1 MSERVIIRNG
11 CVVTMN
17 DAGDVLFDGAVV
29 LDGDRITDVGDTA
42 AVLARHGTDG
52 ARVID
57 ASGKAVL
64 PGLVDLH
71 YHTALG
77 KGWSDHLPLWEYL
90 DACWYPIIRALD
102 YEAAYWAA
110 LASYSES
117 IKCGVTTVN
126 DMYRQLT
133 ALADAAEEI
142 GIRAVLSNDVADAEH
157 NLDTLEDN
165 RAAFQAKNGA
175 ANGRIEVYVG
185 IEWLPLASEHLLR
198 DARLLADELGTGIH
212 IHLNESLTEVENS
225 KERFGR
231 RPTEVAYDAGILGR
245 NCIAA
250 HCVWLSDQ
258 EIALMRETGTQISHN
273 PSSNAKLGN
282 GIARLPEMLNAGLN
296 VGLGHDAAEC
306 NNSLDMFEVMK
317 FASLMHRASRVDAS
331 LQQAPDVVRMATRN
345 GADALGHQ
353 TGRLEPGR
361 KADVILVN
369 LRSQMFTPLMPGNSD
384 HLFSHLVFAANGSCV
399 DTTIIDGKIVMEGR
413 RLTTVDE
420 QKVLREANAA
430 FLRVLDRIGAGGG
443 SGGGTP

>member
-1 MSERVIIRNG
+1 MSERVIISSG

-17 DAGDVLFDGAVV
+17 DAGDVLPDGAVV

-42 AVLARHGTDG
+42 AVLARNGTDG

-57 ASGKAVL
+57 ARGKAVL

-90 DACWYPIIRALD
+90 DTCWYPIIRALD

-142 GIRAVLSNDVADAEH
+142 GIRAVLSNDVADPEH

-165 RAAFQAKNGA
+165 RAAFQAKHGA
-175 ANGRIEVYVG
+175 AGGRIEVYVG
-185 IEWLPLASEHLLR
+185 IEWLPLASQELLR

-225 KERFGR
+225 KQRFGR

-369 LRSQMFTPLMPGNSD
+369 LMSQMFTPLVPGNSE

-420 QKVLREANAA
+420 QEVLREANAA
-430 FLRVLDRIGAGGG
+430 FLRVLDRIGGGG
-443 SGGGTP
+443 SSGGGTP

>member
-1 MSERVIIRNG
+1 
-11 CVVTMN
+11 
-17 DAGDVLFDGAVV
+17 
-29 LDGDRITDVGDTA
+29 
-42 AVLARHGTDG
+42 
-52 ARVID
+52 
-57 ASGKAVL
+57 
-64 PGLVDLH
+64 
-71 YHTALG
+71 
-77 KGWSDHLPLWEYL
+77 
-90 DACWYPIIRALD
+90 
-102 YEAAYWAA
+102 
-110 LASYSES
+110 
-117 IKCGVTTVN
+117 
-126 DMYRQLT
+126 MYRQLT

-175 ANGRIEVYVG
+175 AGGRIEVYVG
-185 IEWLPLASEHLLR
+185 IEWLPLASQELLR

-225 KERFGR
+225 KQRFGR
-231 RPTEVAYDAGILGR
+231 RPTEVAYDTGILGR

-250 HCVWLSDQ
+250 HCVWLSDV

-361 KADVILVN
+361 KADVILVD
-369 LRSQMFTPLMPGNSD
+369 LRSQMFTPLMPGNPD

-430 FLRVLDRIGAGGG
+430 FLRVLDRIGDGG
-443 SGGGTP
+443 SSGDGAP

>member
-1 MSERVIIRNG
+1 MSNRIIIKNG

-17 DAGDVLFDGAVV
+17 DAADVLFDGAVV
-29 LDGDRITDVGDTA
+29 LEDDKIADVGGTA
-42 AVLARHGTDG
+42 DVLARHSTDG

-57 ASGKAVL
+57 AVGQAVL

-90 DACWYPIIRALD
+90 ETCWYPIIRALD

-126 DMYRQLT
+126 DMYRQLI

-142 GIRAVLSNDVADAEH
+142 GIRAVLSNDIADAEH
-157 NLDTLEDN
+157 DLDSLEDN
-165 RAAFQAKNGA
+165 QEAFQAKNGA
-175 ANGRIEVYVG
+175 ANGRVQVYIG
-185 IEWLPLASEHLLR
+185 IEWLPLASEELLR
-198 DARLLADELGTGIH
+198 DARLLADDLGTGIH

-225 KERFGR
+225 RQRFGR

-250 HCVWLSDQ
+250 HCVWLSDT
-258 EIALMRETGTQISHN
+258 EIALMRETGTQIAHN

-282 GIARLPEMLNAGLN
+282 GIARLPEMLSAGIN

-306 NNSLDMFEVMK
+306 NNSRDLFEVMK
-317 FASLMHRASRVDAS
+317 FASLIHRASRVDAS
-331 LQQAPDVVRMATRN
+331 LQQAPGVVRMATRN
-345 GADALGHQ
+345 DADALGLAAGQ
-353 TGRLEPGR
+353 LAAGK

-369 LRSQMFTPLMPGNSD
+369 LKSQMFTPLMPENAA

-399 DTTIIDGKIVMEGR
+399 DTTIIDGKIVMENR
-413 RLTTVDE
+413 QLVTVDE
-420 QKVLREANAA
+420 QKVLREANDA
-430 FLRVLDRIGAGGG
+430 FRRILDRMVIPPPA
-443 SGGGTP
+443 

>member
-1 MSERVIIRNG
+1 MSDRIIIQNG
-11 CVVTMN
+11 AIVTMN
-17 DAGDVLFDGAVV
+17 DAGDVLFDGAIV
-29 LDGDRITDVGDTA
+29 LEGDRITDVGGTSE
-42 AVLARHGTDG
+42 VLARQSTDG

-90 DACWYPIIRALD
+90 ETCWYPIIRALD
-102 YEAAYWAA
+102 YDAAYWAA

-117 IKCGVTTVN
+117 VKCGVTTVN
-126 DMYRQLT
+126 DMYRQLG

-142 GIRAVLSNDVADAEH
+142 GIRAVLSNDVADDEH
-157 NLDTLEDN
+157 GLDTLADN
-165 RAAFQAKNGA
+165 KAAFEAKHGA
-175 ANGRIEVYVG
+175 GNGRIEVYVG
-185 IEWLPLASEHLLR
+185 IEWLPLASEGLLR
-198 DARLLADELGTGIH
+198 DARALADDLGTGIH

-225 KERFGR
+225 KQRFGR
-231 RPTEVAYDAGILGR
+231 RPTEVAYDTGILGR

-250 HCVWLSDQ
+250 HCVWLSDT

-282 GIARLPEMLNAGLN
+282 GIARLPEMLAAGLN
-296 VGLGHDAAEC
+296 VGIGHDAAEC
-306 NNSLDMFEVMK
+306 NNSRDLFEVMK
-317 FASLMHRASRVDAS
+317 FASLVHRASRVDAS
-331 LQQAPDVVRMATRN
+331 LQQAADVVAMATRN

-369 LRSQMFTPLMPGNSD
+369 LRSQMFTPLMPGNAE

-399 DTTIIDGKIVMEGR
+399 DTTIIDGKIVMEDR

-420 QKVLREANAA
+420 QKVLREANEA
-430 FLRVLDRIGAGGG
+430 FRRVLDRMVVPPGAGA
-443 SGGGTP
+443 

>member
-1 MSERVIIRNG
+1 MTDRIIIKNG
-11 CVVTMN
+11 SVVTMN
-17 DAGDVLFDGAVV
+17 DANDVLFDGAVV
-29 LDGDRITDVGDTA
+29 LEGDRITDVGSTA
-42 AVLARHGTDG
+42 DVLARQSADG

-90 DACWYPIIRALD
+90 ETCWYPIIRALD

-126 DMYRQLT
+126 DMYRKLD

-157 NLDTLEDN
+157 NLDTLDDN
-165 RAAFQAKNGA
+165 KAAFEAKHGA
-175 ANGRIEVYVG
+175 GDGRVEVYIG
-185 IEWLPLASEHLLR
+185 IEWLPLASEELLR
-198 DARLLADELGTGIH
+198 DARVLADELGTGIH

-225 KERFGR
+225 KQRFGR

-250 HCVWLSDQ
+250 HCVWLSDA

-282 GIARLPEMLNAGLN
+282 GIARLPEILGAGIN
-296 VGLGHDAAEC
+296 VGIGHDAAEC
-306 NNSLDMFEVMK
+306 NNSRDLFEVMK

-345 GADALGHQ
+345 GADALGHE
-353 TGRLEPGR
+353 TGRLAPGR

-369 LRSQMFTPLMPGNSD
+369 LKSQMFTPLMPGNAD

-399 DTTIIDGKIVMEGR
+399 DTTIIDGKIVMEDR

-420 QKVLREANAA
+420 QKVLREANDA
-430 FLRVLDRIGAGGG
+430 FRRVLDRMVVPPPTA
-443 SGGGTP
+443 T

>member
-1 MSERVIIRNG
+1 MSERVIISSG

-17 DAGDVLFDGAVV
+17 DAGDVLPDGAVV

-42 AVLARHGTDG
+42 AVLARHSTDG

-57 ASGKAVL
+57 AHGKAVL

-90 DACWYPIIRALD
+90 DTCWYPIIRALD

-185 IEWLPLASEHLLR
+185 IEWLPLASQELLR

-225 KERFGR
+225 KQRFGR

-369 LRSQMFTPLMPGNSD
+369 LMSQMFTPLVPGNSE

-399 DTTIIDGKIVMEGR
+399 DTTIIDGKIVMEDR

-430 FLRVLDRIGAGGG
+430 FLRVLDRIGGGG